1 MNSKQK
7 NRALIFGFIILM
19 LVAYQFSF
27 KKTFELKASIQKLSA
42 EKKLLSNANE
52 RIHYLQQH
60 NAHLDSILRSNN
72 VSADR
77 SFEQNLFQKL
87 EKLRKEYKTTIVSF
101 DQPHEYVSEE
111 ATMVS
116 YTIEVK
122 GDFRNLMLFAS
133 SLEKQRMGKFSSVEF
148 LKKKNYKTRRN
159 ELICKIILQKLSK

>member
-7 NRALIFGFIILM
+7 NRMLVLGFVAIL

-27 KKTFELKASIQKLSA
+27 KKTFELGTSIQNLSK
-42 EKKLLSNANE
+42 EKELLSNANE

-60 NAHLDSILRSNN
+60 NTHLDSILQSNN

-77 SFEQNLFQKL
+77 SFEQNLFQRL
-87 EKLRKEYKTTIVSF
+87 EKLRKEHKTTIVSF
-101 DQPHEYVSEE
+101 DQPHEFVSDE
-111 ATMVS
+111 ATMLS

-148 LKKKNYKTRRN
+148 VKKRNHRKRKN